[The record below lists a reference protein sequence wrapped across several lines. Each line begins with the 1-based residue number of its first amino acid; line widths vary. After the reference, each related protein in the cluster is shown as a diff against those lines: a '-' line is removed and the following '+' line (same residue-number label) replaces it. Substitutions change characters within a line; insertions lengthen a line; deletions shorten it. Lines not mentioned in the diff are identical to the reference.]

1 MQLTVLQ
8 GRILNLAYDSHS
20 RNDLCG
26 LNGAGLRQLPE
37 RLPEPLAAR
46 RERRQPALS
55 LSELR
60 PHARLVENVPL
71 VSWLALRGRCR
82 TCRAWIGWRYP
93 LVELAVGALW
103 AQQTWRFFESLS
115 QPVFPEGAA
124 FGLKWAFFDAAA
136 KMLLYWLLVALAVLD
151 VENLWLPNRLTIP
164 GILSGL
170 GFSIAA
176 AYRMSWGSNGASDW
190 GAGSVFLEGTF
201 LAYLLAIVLGV
212 LLAAGLILLI
222 RWLYWLIRHR
232 EGIGLGDAKLMAL
245 LAAWLDLPGA
255 LLAFG
260 IGIVFAALV
269 AVVLLVLPSA
279 RDSKSA
285 WAAKKLP
292 LGTFLC
298 IGGIISS
305 LWGSRSSPPI
315 SAGPASERYL
325 ELLAADALGAA
336 FFPFAISGSFSAL
349 RASLPWRLSGSYR
362 ATFS

>member
-1 MQLTVLQ
+1 MI
-8 GRILNLAYDSHS
+8 RIL
-20 RNDLCG
+20 G
-26 LNGAGLRQLPE
+26 TIFAGLMG
-37 RLPEPLAAR
+37 LAFGSFLNVC
-46 RERRQPALS
+46 LS
-55 LSELR
+55 RWPQGESVVSPRSHCRNCGRTL
-60 PHARLVENVPL
+60 AWWENVPL
-71 VSWLALRGRCR
+71 VRWLALRGRCR

-212 LLAAGLILLI
+212 LLAAGLILLF

-279 RDSKSA
+279 RLDISA

-305 LWGSRSSPPI
+305 LWGQPI
-315 SAGPASERYL
+315 
-325 ELLAADALGAA
+325 LAAYLRWA
-336 FFPFAISGSFSAL
+336 SF
-349 RASLPWRLSGSYR
+349 
-362 ATFS
+362 